1 MCKCVWSIR
10 LLGLLPHQII
20 LTKANNERRHL
31 LSRFF
36 GMVHSMKRNWWDS
49 SWSFAIS
56 YVFLSFTLSFC
67 LSLECVGLF
76 GIFGHY
82 AVFGSSVYT
91 PHKHILLIWPPK
103 SHLPNRIWATWPK
116 SIYLFVFESKEQI
129 MVRKL
134 RKSNISNKNI
144 DCFEFKNKHRLEE
157 LWEENDLYT
166 NSMNCSNFSTN
177 LPTSYLRYGNLYPNQ
192 YI

>member
-1 MCKCVWSIR
+1 MRLVLVVRNFLCLSIF
-10 LLGLLPHQII
+10 H
-20 LTKANNERRHL
+20 T
-31 LSRFF
+31 
-36 GMVHSMKRNWWDS
+36 V
-49 SWSFAIS
+49 
-56 YVFLSFTLSFC
+56 VLSFSRMCWLVRYIS
-67 LSLECVGLF
+67 SLCCFWFLCMF
-76 GIFGHY
+76 STQTHTF
-82 AVFGSSVYT
+82 
-91 PHKHILLIWPPK
+91 WPPK

-144 DCFEFKNKHRLEE
+144 DCSEFKNKHRLEE